1 MSVNANAKHFDAYV
15 VISTFGRALM
25 EAFIPVI
32 MFKSGYDFHGIAFY
46 YMLMNLIS
54 FFITYPLAV
63 LSKNFNNRILA
74 SVAIFA
80 YIGMQFALP
89 YLDGTLPVISIIALL
104 YAIYRRCYWQS
115 RRFYMLHVVRE
126 KQIGKTYAIISI
138 LNQIAL
144 MGATYVGAMC
154 LDGLEMNVLILISGV
169 IMFLGLIP
177 LYRMKFKHEKNTVK
191 LNLRK
196 ALRIIPVKDVFIF
209 GAFELTNVVKF
220 LFPIYVVMYVRDSFQ
235 AVGLVAVIT
244 DLAIMVFTYFFGKR
258 IDASRKDL
266 MRLSALLVVIVFV
279 IKVFSGNPILYIVSF
294 LEGFVTK
301 MHEMTVQRNFHMLS
315 KKYEYNNYN
324 LAYEMS
330 LNFHRLL
337 IATLIFILP
346 IDIRMA
352 ILITLALM
360 MVSVFVGFKR
370 PKIKD
375 FDESVCIEE

>member
-1 MSVNANAKHFDAYV
+1 MSENAKHFDAYV

-54 FFITYPLAV
+54 FIITYPLAL

-74 SVAIFA
+74 STAIFA
-80 YIGMQFALP
+80 YIGMQFTLLC
-89 YLDGTLPVISIIALL
+89 LDGTLPAITLIALL

-115 RRFYMLHVVRE
+115 RRFYMLHVVHN
-126 KQIGKTYAIISI
+126 KHIGKSYAIISI
-138 LNQIAL
+138 LNQLAL
-144 MGATYVGAMC
+144 MGATYAGAMC
-154 LDGLEMNVLILISGV
+154 LDGLEMNILILVSGA
-169 IMFLGLIP
+169 IMFVGLIP

-196 ALRIIPVKDVFIF
+196 ALRIIPAKDVFIF

-220 LFPIYVVMYVRDSFQ
+220 LFPVYVVMYVRDSYQ
-235 AVGLVAVIT
+235 AVGLVSVIT
-244 DLAIMVFTYFFGKR
+244 DISIMVFTYFFGKQ
-258 IDASRKDL
+258 IDASKKDL
-266 MRLSALLVVIVFV
+266 MRLSTLLVVIVFV

-301 MHEMTVQRNFHMLS
+301 MHEMTVQRNFYALS

-330 LNFHRLL
+330 LSFHRLL
-337 IATLIFILP
+337 IATLMFVLP

-352 ILITLALM
+352 ILITLGLM
-360 MVSVFVGFKR
+360 LVSVFVGFKR
-370 PKIKD
+370 PKMKD

>member
-1 MSVNANAKHFDAYV
+1 MSRNEKHFNAYV

-25 EAFIPVI
+25 EAFIPVV
-32 MFKSGYDFHGIAFY
+32 MFKAGYDFHGIAFY

-54 FFITYPLAV
+54 FSITYPLAV

-80 YIGMQFALP
+80 YIGMQFTLP
-89 YLDGTLPVISIIALL
+89 YLDGTLPVIALVSLL

-115 RRFYMLHVVRE
+115 RRFYMLHIVRN
-126 KQIGKTYAIISI
+126 KQIGKHYAIISI

-154 LDGLEMNVLILISGV
+154 LDGLEMNILIIVSGA

-177 LYRMKFKHEKNTVK
+177 LYRMKFKHERNTVK
-191 LNLRK
+191 INLRK
-196 ALRIIPVKDVFIF
+196 ALRIIPAKNLFIF

-220 LFPIYVVMYVRDSFQ
+220 LFPIYVVMYVQDSYR
-235 AVGLVAVIT
+235 AVGLVTVIT
-244 DLAIMVFTYFFGKR
+244 DIAIMIFTYFFGRR
-258 IDASRKDL
+258 IDVSKKDL
-266 MRLSALLVVIVFV
+266 MRLSTILVVIVFV
-279 IKVFSGNPILYIVSF
+279 IKVFSGNPILFIVSF

-301 MHEMTVQRNFHMLS
+301 MHEMTVQRNFYLLS

-337 IATLIFILP
+337 IATLIFVLP
-346 IDIRMA
+346 IDIRAA
-352 ILITLALM
+352 IIITLAVIL
-360 MVSVFVGFKR
+360 VSVFIDFKK

>member
-1 MSVNANAKHFDAYV
+1 MSANANAKHFDAYV

-74 SVAIFA
+74 SAAIFA

-89 YLDGTLPVISIIALL
+89 YLDGTLPAITLIALL

-126 KQIGKTYAIISI
+126 KQIGKSYAIISI

-154 LDGLEMNVLILISGV
+154 LDGLEMNILILISGA

-196 ALRIIPVKDVFIF
+196 ALSIIPVKDIFIF

-220 LFPIYVVMYVRDSFQ
+220 FFPVYVVMYVRDSFQ

-337 IATLIFILP
+337 IATLVFVLP

-370 PKIKD
+370 PNIKD

>member
-74 SVAIFA
+74 SAAIFA

-89 YLDGTLPVISIIALL
+89 YLDGTLPAITLIALL

-126 KQIGKTYAIISI
+126 KQIGKSYAIISI

-144 MGATYVGAMC
+144 MSATYVGAMC
-154 LDGLEMNVLILISGV
+154 LDGLEMNILILISGA

-196 ALRIIPVKDVFIF
+196 ALGIIPVKDIFIF

-220 LFPIYVVMYVRDSFQ
+220 FFPVYVVMYVRDSFQ

-244 DLAIMVFTYFFGKR
+244 DLAIMMFTYFFGKR

-346 IDIRMA
+346 IDIRTA
-352 ILITLALM
+352 ILITQRLQ
-360 MVSVFVGFKR
+360 GFK
-370 PKIKD
+370 I
-375 FDESVCIEE
+375 IT